1 MTSTGGV
8 WANALPATFGEG
20 VQYASPDDEFESVS
34 CVAAG
39 HCTAVGWFRNA
50 GGGYEAMTM
59 TSTGGVWTS
68 AVPALLLSSTD
79 PDAEFNSVSCV
90 AAGDCTAVGW
100 FTNAGE
106 DQNAMTMTSTG
117 GVWANAL
124 PATFGDVVQSSSP
137 YAEFYSVSCVSAG
150 NCTAV
155 GYFKNAGGGLEAMTM
170 TSTGG
175 VWANVRPAIFGEGVQ
190 SSSPNA
196 EFESVSCV
204 AAGHCTAVGRF
215 RNAGGGS
222 EAMTMTSTDG
232 VWANAQPATFG
243 DVVQNSTPFARF
255 NSVSCVSAGHC
266 TAVGYFKNAG
276 GGYEAMT
283 MTSTDGVWA
292 NAQLA
297 TFGEG
302 VQNATPFAV
311 FSSVSCVSAG
321 HCTAVGYFKNAGG
334 GREAMTMTSTGGVW
348 ANARPAT
355 FGEGVQY
362 SSPYAVFNS
371 LSCVSAGHCTAVG
384 YFKNAGGGRE
394 AMTMTSTGGVWANV
408 RPATFGDGVQSSSPE
423 DEFYSVSCVSAG
435 HCTAV
440 GYFTNAGG
448 DYEAMTMT
456 STGGVWA
463 NALPA
468 TFGDGVQ
475 SSSPEDEF
483 ESVSCVS
490 AGHCTAVGWFMN
502 AGGDY
507 EAMTMTGFRAQE
519 DAPESSVPES
529 SVPESSVPES
539 SVPESSVPS
548 LATLLA
554 LPRAMLLDT
563 PEVMVGSTIE
573 VTVGGFTAGDTV
585 RLVVAST
592 PQVLGSGLADASG
605 SVTLSG
611 VIPIDLAPGDHT
623 IAAIDAEGRGFRQ
636 TVTAFAV
643 SLPATGGSG
652 SLSIG
657 VMLIALGVAMTIAV
671 RLRRERVS

>member
-1 MTSTGGV
+1 MFAVDPESVIRRAVMNLASRFEVNNVHKKNLNNGHYGYDASMLRLKSHSLVEQLARYLVAVTLVLGCVLVFTSSAASTLGDEMV
-8 WANALPATFGEG
+8 WADAE
-20 VQYASPDDEFESVS
+20 
-34 CVAAG
+34 
-39 HCTAVGWFRNA
+39 
-50 GGGYEAMTM
+50 
-59 TSTGGVWTS
+59 
-68 AVPALLLSSTD
+68 PALLLSSTD

-90 AAGDCTAVGW
+90 
-100 FTNAGE
+100 
-106 DQNAMTMTSTG
+106 
-117 GVWANAL
+117 
-124 PATFGDVVQSSSP
+124 
-137 YAEFYSVSCVSAG
+137 SAG
-150 NCTAV
+150 NCTAA
-155 GYFKNAGGGLEAMTM
+155 GYFE
-170 TSTGG
+170 
-175 VWANVRPAIFGEGVQ
+175 
-190 SSSPNA
+190 
-196 EFESVSCV
+196 
-204 AAGHCTAVGRF
+204 
-215 RNAGGGS
+215 
-222 EAMTMTSTDG
+222 
-232 VWANAQPATFG
+232 
-243 DVVQNSTPFARF
+243 
-255 NSVSCVSAGHC
+255 
-266 TAVGYFKNAG
+266 
-276 GGYEAMT
+276 
-283 MTSTDGVWA
+283 
-292 NAQLA
+292 
-297 TFGEG
+297 
-302 VQNATPFAV
+302 
-311 FSSVSCVSAG
+311 
-321 HCTAVGYFKNAGG
+321 
-334 GREAMTMTSTGGVW
+334 
-348 ANARPAT
+348 
-355 FGEGVQY
+355 
-362 SSPYAVFNS
+362 
-371 LSCVSAGHCTAVG
+371 
-384 YFKNAGGGRE
+384 
-394 AMTMTSTGGVWANV
+394 
-408 RPATFGDGVQSSSPE
+408 
-423 DEFYSVSCVSAG
+423 
-435 HCTAV
+435 
-440 GYFTNAGG
+440 NAGG

-463 NALPA
+463 NARPA

-519 DAPESSVPES
+519 DA
-529 SVPESSVPES
+529 PES

-657 VMLIALGVAMTIAV
+657 MMVLVLGALVVVAS
-671 RLRRERVS
+671 RRHAAR